1 MSCFFLLGL
10 QKHLILGYSLAV
22 GYVLTHRFSMT
33 RKSPVHLTVEK
44 DQPIHLHMS
53 PGKSKVRT
61 SSPKRGANKHSSSP
75 AKEKPWIPAPCKTS
89 KNKYTWAGSKAKLD
103 ITSPLNAS
111 SSSNIVIQVDSDA
124 NEEPTLLDKADNYR
138 DRIADLSAEVD
149 LLKTKSD
156 LETLR
161 GDLNTSL
168 TETWKRDREIDIIQD
183 DLYHTELENERLRNS
198 LKHLADTDIVQ
209 RRSQSRLQ
217 EEREAL
223 LKRLVQAEADSMT
236 AKRELSLLHS
246 NIRQI
251 RAEKD
256 ICQEDTDNLAR
267 QREDLLVK
275 CAEAEDKNK
284 QLRSELRENQLRLQD
299 TGRLKEQHEKVLE
312 RLTQSDAANSDL
324 RRSLLEMDKQ
334 ISQLS
339 RQVAAEKEEAEAYKH
354 LQKTS
359 EMSRSRTEEQ
369 LQASMGE
376 NTRLERKLTAV
387 EGDIALEKKEHAHLK
402 GLFAGYK
409 EKAHLEKEALR
420 EKVRSYRDRALRSEE
435 ALESVSSQ
443 LETKKTK
450 IKEMEGKEEALLKR
464 IDDLSADQLEMSEAI
479 DTLKRKLYLAE
490 EKTAE
495 FEDDLKTEKSKSKI
509 KKEQADRE
517 VERLTAKCKQLKVSV
532 DSLNNKIQEKEEEL
546 QVAATSN
553 DAEAE
558 RLAKDAE
565 FLRERLR
572 EAEELLSR
580 YKTDNMMLHQRV
592 EMAERDRGAM
602 EHGNFLELEKVRVEY
617 QDKLNELSQYPEKLS
632 SAEARYQHAEAQTEA
647 LQMQLAQKNQT
658 VEELQKKIDTF
669 QSQIGKL
676 KEKIHAVNEDNI
688 ELSNKAQSHERKV
701 LEADLHSKNL
711 MDLVSKKDEA
721 VESHQLRIEELM
733 RENAELSL
741 QLETTL
747 GDCRRQLE
755 ATKEKSLLKER
766 SSNTR
771 IEELEAQLGRASN
784 TQTQLKRLKDEAEK
798 RSQQR
803 INEMRERLEQANN
816 TTRSMQNY
824 VNFLKQS
831 YSSVFGDTTLD
842 PASPYAGRL
851 SPTFKRTSS
860 PIKSPNFNL
869 DY

>member
-89 KNKYTWAGSKAKLD
+89 KNKYTWA
-103 ITSPLNAS
+103 
-111 SSSNIVIQVDSDA
+111 
-124 NEEPTLLDKADNYR
+124 EPTLLDKADNYR